1 MECVS
6 NERCVLRWC
15 YISRKSGKFFLNADV
30 FVSPCRIC
38 KNGDRDGIPVALMEA
53 MAYKIP
59 VISSNIVGIPE
70 LIDHNING
78 YLILE
83 GNFLILAEHL
93 RHIYDHPSLRV
104 NMGENGYVKVLRE
117 FKVSRSVSV
126 FEAYLNN

>member
-1 MECVS
+1 MCPSLVPYFKKIWK
-6 NERCVLRWC
+6 V
-15 YISRKSGKFFLNADV
+15 FLNADV
-30 FVSPCRIC
+30 FVLPCRIC

-70 LIDHNING
+70 LVDHNLNG

-117 FKVSRSVSV
+117 FNISRSVSL